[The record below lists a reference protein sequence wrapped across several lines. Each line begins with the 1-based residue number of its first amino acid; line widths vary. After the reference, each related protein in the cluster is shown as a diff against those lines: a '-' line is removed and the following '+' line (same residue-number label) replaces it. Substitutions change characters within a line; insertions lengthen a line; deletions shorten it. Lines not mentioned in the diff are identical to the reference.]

1 MSTDTSMGER
11 LVDLPAT
18 AAAAGLA
25 RRELAATPGIAGE
38 VGYKALLMASELI
51 AVYVQHLEP
60 DPRLRLALAIR
71 VTVDRVRIEVGGP
84 QPDVSPD
91 ALLRSSETPSL
102 GGMGLRIVD
111 RMADAWG
118 VTGERQTS
126 IWFELNR

>member
-1 MSTDTSMGER
+1 
-11 LVDLPAT
+11 
-18 AAAAGLA
+18 
-25 RRELAATPGIAGE
+25 
-38 VGYKALLMASELI
+38 
-51 AVYVQHLEP
+51 
-60 DPRLRLALAIR
+60 
-71 VTVDRVRIEVGGP
+71 VRIEVGGP

-118 VTGERQTS
+118 ITGERQTS

>member
-1 MSTDTSMGER
+1 MSTGTSMDER
-11 LVDLPAT
+11 VIDLPAT

-25 RRELAATPGIAGE
+25 RRELASTPGIAGE
-38 VGYKALLMASELI
+38 LGYKALLMASELI
-51 AVYVQHLEP
+51 AVYVQDLEP
-60 DPRLRLALAIR
+60 DPRLRLALAVR
-71 VTVDRVRIEVGGP
+71 VTPERVRIEVGGP

-118 VTGERQTS
+118 VSGNHETS